1 MQDIVV
7 ASEII
12 KSSCHDLSSCF
23 LVAGLHAPTF
33 EYSLLGVCATITDPV
48 KGEFKEQVQN
58 IIASS
63 FRFVSGSRGRKPHFV
78 RLTVEGGNS
87 CFLLFRKHSAS
98 SNL

>member
-33 EYSLLGVCATITDPV
+33 EYSLLGVCATTTDPV

-58 IIASS
+58 IIVS
-63 FRFVSGSRGRKPHFV
+63 FLAGSRGRKPHFV